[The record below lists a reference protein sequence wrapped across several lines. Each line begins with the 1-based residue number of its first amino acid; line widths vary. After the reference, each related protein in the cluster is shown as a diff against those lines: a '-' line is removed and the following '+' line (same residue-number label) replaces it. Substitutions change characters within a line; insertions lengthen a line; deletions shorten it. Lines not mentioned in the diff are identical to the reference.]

1 MFDIFL
7 MEDEL
12 HNKGYKYIAGCDEV
26 GRGPMAGPLVASGV
40 VLDPNNKIEGLN
52 DSKKLSKKKRES
64 LYNEILEKAIEV
76 QTCFISVEDVD
87 KLNVYQAS
95 KHAMTTCL
103 NNMTTKVDYILTDAM
118 KLDTNI
124 PYEAI
129 IKGDQKSAAI
139 AAASIVSKVL
149 RDRYMGELDK
159 FYPNYGFKNHMGYV
173 TKYHLEAI
181 NKYGVC
187 KHHRKSFKPVMDA
200 INKINKNM

>member
-7 MEDEL
+7 MENEL
-12 HNKGYKYIAGCDEV
+12 HKKGYKYIAGCDEV
-26 GRGPMAGPLVASGV
+26 GRGPMAGPLVACAV

-64 LYNEILEKAIEV
+64 LYNEILQKAREV
-76 QTCFISVEDVD
+76 HTCFISVEDVD

-95 KHAMTTCL
+95 KLAMTNCL
-103 NNMTTKVDYILTDAM
+103 NNMTKVDYILTDAM

-139 AAASIVSKVL
+139 AAASIIAKVS
-149 RDRYMGELDK
+149 RDRYMEELDK
-159 FYPNYGFKNHMGYV
+159 DFPNYGFKNHMGYV

-187 KHHRKSFKPVMDA
+187 VHHRRSFKPVMDV
-200 INKINKNM
+200 INKKI